1 MLYRK
6 TWVLLQL
13 MLMIQMEQNWLFFK
27 FNEIK
32 KLLNKTSKSSN
43 NEKNPNLS
51 LATDK
56 DVEFAIESH

>member
-6 TWVLLQL
+6 TWVLSQL
-13 MLMIQMEQNWLFFK
+13 MLMIQTEQNWLFFI

-32 KLLNKTSKSSN
+32 KLLNETSKSSN
-43 NEKNPNLS
+43 NEKNSNLS